1 MTALT
6 RDDTSEVVGT
16 YRQRLADLGAP
27 LLDEVLTAD
36 AVRPASV
43 DLVDRVNALGVDVLR
58 ARKAAARRYLQ
69 DDGVTYGVSADGN
82 RSGQWRLDPLPVVIP
97 EDEWRSLRAG
107 LQQRAELLDLV
118 LRDLYADRRLLRERV
133 IPARA
138 VLGHPGYLPQA
149 VASVDPAKR
158 QLILPCADLVRSSG
172 GDWVVIGDRAQAPSG
187 AGYAMADRRIVGRT
201 MPGLYRHTEL
211 SRLRGF
217 FDDMRLALTDAA
229 AESVAQP
236 RVVLLSPGPLS
247 ETAFDQAFVASLLGL
262 PLVQSQDLTMRDGRV
277 WLRTTG
283 RLEPV
288 DVILRRVD
296 SEWTDPLDLLSAS
309 RLGVPGLL
317 EAARTKAVRIVNPI
331 GSGVLE
337 NPALLPYLDDA
348 ARLLLGE
355 PLRLTSVRTWWCG
368 DKERSREALDR
379 LPELVIKRAGSHT
392 RFGWELTQD
401 EVDATRAQI
410 ADEPWAWSLQEQAPM
425 STVPVISGDGLW
437 PRHFVLRTFGVGT
450 ESEYRFMP
458 GGLGR
463 VAVTESSRMVSNVI
477 GSQAKDVW
485 VLSAG
490 ETAVDHHEPS
500 GWSRELLPGFATG
513 NVGLAPRAAEDLFWL
528 GRYAERAETGSRLL
542 LVADDLVADTMGRA
556 GTTAAAA
563 TEVLLKAI
571 SALTTVPFTAPSPS
585 SSSVTGTSHG
595 TPAEAG
601 TSGASDEASRPGGSD
616 ELAFLQR
623 LLSEG
628 HTAGTIAFAV
638 GRLIDAARAARE
650 LLSIDTWLILGRLD
664 RALQDELPADGHLQP
679 VVSQVL
685 ESLIALSGL
694 SAESLVR
701 DLIWSF
707 LDAGRRVERAQQTV
721 ALLRHT
727 VATDRAPITDG
738 QVVEAVLRATDS
750 LITHRRRIAGGQGPA
765 SPLHV
770 AIDLL
775 LRDRTNP
782 RSVAFQ
788 LDRLALALD
797 AVPDSTISQ
806 AISQMRQSIADFDID
821 AGVDLQRQGLG
832 DVLAS
837 LNGDLRALASQIET
851 THFVRPA
858 TQQALSGGDLSTVGG
873 RSYD

>member
-6 RDDTSEVVGT
+6 RDDTSEVVAT

-27 LLDEVLTAD
+27 MLDEVLTAD

-97 EDEWRSLRAG
+97 ENEWRSLRAG

-138 VLGHPGYLPQA
+138 VLGHPGYLPQTA
-149 VASVDPAKR
+149 ASVDPGRR

-217 FDDMRLALTDAA
+217 FDDMRLALMDAA

-247 ETAFDQAFVASLLGL
+247 ETAFDQALVASLLGL

-317 EAARTKAVRIVNPI
+317 EAARTRAVRIVNPI

-355 PLRLTSVRTWWCG
+355 PLQLNSVRTWWCG
-368 DKERSREALDR
+368 DEDRSREALDR

-410 ADEPWAWSLQEQAPM
+410 AAEPWAWSLQEQAPM
-425 STVPVISGDGLW
+425 STVPVVSGDGLW

-450 ESEYRFMP
+450 ANEYRFMP

-513 NVGLAPRAAEDLFWL
+513 NVGLSPRAAEDLFWL
-528 GRYAERAETGSRLL
+528 GRYAERAETGARLL
-542 LVADDLVADTMGRA
+542 LVADDLVADTMGRS

-571 SALTTVPFTAPSPS
+571 SALTAVPSTVPSHSGPSSPS
-585 SSSVTGTSHG
+585 ATEPSI
-595 TPAEAG
+595 G
-601 TSGASDEASRPGGSD
+601 TSGASDEASQPGGSD

-623 LLSEG
+623 LLSEEQ
-628 HTAGTIAFAV
+628 TAGTIAFAV

-650 LLSIDTWLILGRLD
+650 LLSIETWLILGRLD

-788 LDRLALALD
+788 LDRMALALD

-806 AISQMRQSIADFDID
+806 AISQMQQSIAEFDID

-832 DVLAS
+832 ELLTV
-837 LNGDLRALASQIET
+837 LNGDLRALASRIET

-858 TQQALSGGDLSTVGG
+858 TQQALSGGDLAGLGG
-873 RSYD
+873 RSYV